1 MKILIT
7 GSKGQL
13 GRSIRSIE
21 RQYDYEIIY
30 TDVEELDICN
40 LNELN
45 SFFEENPIDILINCA
60 AFTNVDLAE
69 KEKDTAFLING
80 TAVGYLARMS
90 AKYNFHLLHISTDY
104 VFNGKNYRPL
114 TEDYK
119 PTPIN
124 SYGKS
129 KLAGEEAIVK
139 HASKATIIRTSWLY
153 SGYGNNFLKT
163 MLRLAAGKDT
173 IKVVFDQVGTP
184 TYAGDLAKMLLD
196 ILPQIIDKQ
205 GVPSHKQ
212 SDGDALQISTLN
224 S

>member
-45 SFFEENPIDILINCA
+45 SFFEKNPIDILINCA

-90 AKYNFHLLHISTDY
+90 AKYDFHLLHIY
-104 VFNGKNYRPL
+104 
-114 TEDYK
+114 
-119 PTPIN
+119 
-124 SYGKS
+124 
-129 KLAGEEAIVK
+129 
-139 HASKATIIRTSWLY
+139 
-153 SGYGNNFLKT
+153 
-163 MLRLAAGKDT
+163 
-173 IKVVFDQVGTP
+173 
-184 TYAGDLAKMLLD
+184 
-196 ILPQIIDKQ
+196 
-205 GVPSHKQ
+205 
-212 SDGDALQISTLN
+212 
-224 S
+224 